1 MLNGSSSIF
10 VYLFILTAF
19 SVSKIAWGQPLEL
32 DFDPACYE
40 DRLISETPIPD
51 KSYIHLSSDG
61 QSLVAI
67 TYDNQMLIYDIR
79 NRTDVK
85 LLSSTDMTQAWTA
98 AIDHAS
104 GHAYIR
110 VDNRKIQVYDISDPI
125 NPVLVRTGTFSSDLI
140 TMAASDG
147 YLYTLD
153 WSDRLSIFDSSRFDT
168 SSFFQS
174 RVTNRY
180 YGPDF
185 YSRISVHQSVLCMT
199 STGEDVLQILD
210 VSNPSNPTLIE
221 MLLPPNGA
229 GVQGGFVGDGW
240 IEMDHWY
247 GRRLY
252 EVRDDRSIGTI
263 HDRES
268 EDEAL
273 IQRVPNSPLVVG
285 SNPDMNQYMH
295 LDFTDVKHPRVVKRL
310 DLTPSIRIRWS
321 NEQIALLSTGADTMS
336 LVDIRSDDDSNF
348 TTLLKDRSS
357 ERFLGLEDGLAFVH
371 LHSETPP
378 YMTEIYDYRVVQ
390 QQPYVGMVETQS
402 VPRFVLGSTQQTVFI
417 TDMGVDIYNS
427 ANPISFEL
435 LSTIPSGE
443 IEFSSMQFY
452 DDDVLVLNQ
461 GTEIHTFDISDPT
474 HPNLLGSTE
483 IGMSLDSIYFDKDT
497 LVGINYPMIHTFHY
511 AGPESV
517 EHLAT
522 FQPQTSTNSIAIRDG
537 FIYASRR
544 LPESDTPPPGLAVG
558 LEVIKIR
565 DPRNPVSTVYPT
577 NNYSVIGMETIGDEL
592 WVFSRYRDWDTD
604 SYGRIYIYSLE
615 DPSEPIEIRSFQLN
629 PELPEFSTSD
639 GHVVIS
645 NIGSRVVAMD
655 MRHEC
660 LYCPADITG
669 DGHLDLTDAQE
680 FVTLFTTSDRY
691 ADYNFDGNLDY
702 FDVAEFLNAYFS
714 GCP

>member
-10 VYLFILTAF
+10 VYIVILTAI
-19 SVSKIAWGQPLEL
+19 SVSKIAWGQPLEFE
-32 DFDPACYE
+32 FDPACYE
-40 DRLISETPIPD
+40 DRLISQTPIPD
-51 KSYIHLSSDG
+51 MSYIQLSSDG

-67 TYDNQMLIYDIR
+67 TYDDRMLIYDIR

-85 LLSSTDMTQAWTA
+85 LLSITDLTQVRTA

-125 NPVLVRTGTFSSDLI
+125 NPVLVRTGTFSNDLI
-140 TMAASDG
+140 TMATSDG

-285 SNPDMNQYMH
+285 SNPAMNQYMH
-295 LDFTDVKHPRVVKRL
+295 LDFTDVNHPRVVKRL

-321 NEQIALLSTGADTMS
+321 NEQVALLSTGADTLS

-348 TTLLKDRSS
+348 TTSLKDRSS

-371 LHSETPP
+371 LLSESPP

-402 VPRFVLGSTQQTVFI
+402 VPRLVLGSTQKSVFI
-417 TDMGVDIYNS
+417 TDTGAEVYNS
-427 ANPISFEL
+427 AISKSFKL

-443 IEFSSMQFY
+443 VEFSSMQFY

-461 GTEIHTFDISDPT
+461 GTELHTFDISDPT
-474 HPNLLGSTE
+474 HPNLLGSSE
-483 IGMSLDSIYFDKDT
+483 IGMSLDSIYFDNET
-497 LVGINYPMIHTFHY
+497 LVGINYPIIHTFHY

-544 LPESDTPPPGLAVG
+544 LPESDNPPHGFAEG

-565 DPRNPVSTVYPT
+565 DPRNPVSTIYPY
-577 NNYSVIGMETIGDEL
+577 NNFSVIGMETIGDEL
-592 WVFSRYRDWDTD
+592 WVFSRYRDWDLS

-615 DPSEPIEIRSFQLN
+615 DPSEPVEIRSLHLN
-629 PELPEFSTSD
+629 PELPEYSTSD
-639 GHVVIS
+639 GNVVIS
-645 NIGSRVVAMD
+645 YIGSRVVAMD
-655 MRHEC
+655 LRHEC
-660 LYCPADITG
+660 AYCPADITG
-669 DGHLDLTDAQE
+669 DGQLNVLDAQE
-680 FVTLFTTSDRY
+680 FIALFAASD
-691 ADYNFDGNLDY
+691 AHTDYNFDGSLDF
-702 FDVAEFLNAYFS
+702 FDVAAFLSAYFG